1 MNHADNDHDYGADNG
16 DFERVCLRMWFA
28 EDLRATL
35 RAAEQH
41 ALNHSDGA
49 ADLLRDLAHHAG
61 LLGWHLDKR
70 RAQLANTANTANTNV
85 KEPSR

>member
-1 MNHADNDHDYGADNG
+1 MNPIGPEHTCDPETM

-28 EDLRATL
+28 EDLRTTL

-41 ALNHSDGA
+41 ALNHPEGA
-49 ADLLRDLAHHAG
+49 TDLLRELAYHAG

-70 RAQLANTANTANTNV
+70 RTQLTTTPTTPTTPTT
-85 KEPSR
+85 KET